1 MRQMRFILKNE
12 KGSVMVVGMLVLM
25 LASLIGVAAITTST
39 IEVEVTA
46 NNKIQKEHFYRAEG
60 AAMLAAQ
67 LLENE
72 RDSDALQ
79 DLPYGEPDPENPAA
93 PPNLWFR
100 NDLTDLPDPDN
111 VANGYNW
118 DPYMYGTGEAPLDD
132 NGQTRF
138 MAIHEGYSGKSS
150 MRMDG
155 SAVHTI
161 TVYGRS
167 ERQRGSA
174 MIEIGYK
181 KRY

>member
-12 KGSVMVVGMLVLM
+12 NGSVMVVGMLVLM
-25 LASLIGVAAITTST
+25 LASLIGIAAITTST

-72 RDSDALQ
+72 NDQAALQ
-79 DLPYGEPDPENPAA
+79 NLPYGQPDPDNPAA
-93 PPNLWFR
+93 PPDLWFR
-100 NDLTDLPDPDN
+100 NDLSGFPDPDN
-111 VANGYNW
+111 VANDYNW
-118 DPYMYGTGEAPLDD
+118 DPYMNGSGEAPLDD

-138 MAIHEGYSGKSS
+138 MAIHQGYSGGSS
-150 MRMDG
+150 SRMDS

-167 ERQRGSA
+167 ERERGSA